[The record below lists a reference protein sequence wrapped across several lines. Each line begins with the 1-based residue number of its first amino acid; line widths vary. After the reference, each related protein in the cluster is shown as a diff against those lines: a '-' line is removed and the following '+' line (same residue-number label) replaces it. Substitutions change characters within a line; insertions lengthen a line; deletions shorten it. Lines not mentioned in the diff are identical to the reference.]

1 MNKNLI
7 TPAIVLTALIVFAY
21 FYFQFMAHESVPG
34 ENMFRLANKHLEDG
48 KYEEALKLFD
58 EVLELNPDYND
69 AYLSRA
75 ITFMQ
80 MGRFDESRE
89 AYDIAI
95 GHDEKYAA
103 AYANRGILN
112 DRTGRFE
119 DAISDYRMAIELN
132 PEVNEGPG
140 MIWKFLRNVQD
151 KQNTIEERADYLEEE
166 LKKPESER
174 LLRVPE
180 IDAQQRMYKK

>member
-7 TPAIVLTALIVFAY
+7 TPAIVLTVLIVFGY
-21 FYFQFMAHESVPG
+21 YYFQFMAHENVPG
-34 ENMFRLANKHLEDG
+34 ENMFRLANKNLEDG

-58 EVLELNPDYND
+58 EVLEFNPDYND
-69 AYLSRA
+69 VYLSKA

-89 AYDIAI
+89 AYDITI
-95 GHDEKYAA
+95 RRDENYAA

-119 DAISDYRMAIELN
+119 EAIIDYRRAIELN
-132 PEVNEGPG
+132 PEINEGPG
-140 MIWKFLRNVQD
+140 MIWKFLRNIHD
-151 KQNTIEERADYLEEE
+151 KQHSIEERANYLEEE